1 MLLGPERRAHHVG
14 AGGHRVGVIVDALVD
29 HEVLRQALAV
39 DALPFEARA
48 GDRLQRLPAGHVDDV
63 DRRLEELGDAD
74 RAVGGFAFDLRRARL
89 RVALRPGDAC
99 LEQLLLHHPDEIAVL
114 AMDGAER
121 AEVPRPRE
129 AVHHLLRV
137 EHDLALVGHEVLEAV
152 DPVIAGQRPHVLVN
166 PVVPIGDRDVEGVVG
181 RRLRRALLPH
191 PIGVHRPLIRRR
203 DDEVDDHRG
212 PAREAG
218 GGAGVEVVAGHG
230 IHKGQ
235 LHVGVRVDPPRHHQR
250 LPGVDDRGAG
260 GHVDRRAD
268 LLDLAVLAQDI
279 GRIALVRGHDRA
291 APDQR

>member
-1 MLLGPERRAHHVG
+1 MRM
-14 AGGHRVGVIVDALVD
+14 
-29 HEVLRQALAV
+29 
-39 DALPFEARA
+39 
-48 GDRLQRLPAGHVDDV
+48 
-63 DRRLEELGDAD
+63 
-74 RAVGGFAFDLRRARL
+74 ARL
-89 RVALRPGDAC
+89 VASPSTSGGRDCGWPSGPVTPC
-99 LEQLLLHHPDEIAVL
+99 LQQLLLHHPDQIAVL
-114 AMDGAER
+114 AVDGAER

-166 PVVPIGDRDVEGVVG
+166 PVVPIGDRDVEGIVR

-203 DDEVDDHRG
+203 DDEVDDHGG

-230 IHKGQ
+230 IHEGQ
-235 LHVGVRVDPPRHHQR
+235 LHVGVGVDASRHDQR
-250 LPGVDDRGAG
+250 LSRIDDGRAG
-260 GHVDRRAD
+260 GHVDCRAD
-268 LLDLAVLAQDI
+268 LLDLAVRTIDI
-279 GRIALVRGHDRA
+279 GRVALVRGHDRA